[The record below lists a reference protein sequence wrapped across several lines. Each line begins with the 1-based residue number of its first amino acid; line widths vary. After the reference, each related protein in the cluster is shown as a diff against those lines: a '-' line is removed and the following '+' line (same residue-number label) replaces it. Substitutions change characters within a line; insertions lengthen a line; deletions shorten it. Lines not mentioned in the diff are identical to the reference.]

1 MNRAKM
7 KALVHYVIAKSDPS
21 RLGAVRL
28 NKILFYI
35 DSIAFRA
42 DGQSVTGGTYVKRQ
56 LGPVPKDILSILG
69 ELEHEN
75 AIVIRNRDRFGMSM
89 REFIARTEA
98 DTSASLSDDELAL
111 TESVRSVIC
120 EDFTANG
127 ISALSHDKV
136 WEAANIGEVIPLA
149 ATLVAGEGE
158 FRDETYKWAD
168 SVVARYE
175 AIQKVA

>member
-1 MNRAKM
+1 MNRAKL

-35 DSIAFRA
+35 DSVAFRA
-42 DGQSVTGGTYVKRQ
+42 DGQSVTGETYVKRQ
-56 LGPVPKDILSILG
+56 LGPVPQDILGILG

-75 AIVIRNRDRFGMSM
+75 AIVIRDRDRFGISA
-89 REFIARTEA
+89 RQYIARTAA
-98 DTSASLSDDELAL
+98 DTASLSEDDLTLA
-111 TESVRSVIC
+111 EDVRAMIC
-120 EDFTANG
+120 ENFSANA
-127 ISALSHDKV
+127 ISAVSHDKV

-149 ATLVAGEGE
+149 ATLVSGEGE
-158 FRDETYKWAD
+158 FTAETYKWAD

-175 AIQKVA
+175 AIQQAS